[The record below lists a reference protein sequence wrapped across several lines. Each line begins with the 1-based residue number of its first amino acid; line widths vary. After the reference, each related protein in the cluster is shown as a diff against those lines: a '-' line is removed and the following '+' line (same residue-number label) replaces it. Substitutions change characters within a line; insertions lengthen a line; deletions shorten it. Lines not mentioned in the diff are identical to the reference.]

1 MADKKRKVQSADRD
15 SRPTKKPKSSTAS
28 SKVAVVPAEE
38 PSFPRGGASILTPLE
53 QKQIQ
58 IQAKND
64 VLFEQ
69 ETGKKAPRREYED
82 EENET
87 DTPAAD
93 ETSSGKTR
101 KKSKHKARSGN
112 AALAAKEKA
121 VRIEGLSYRR
131 LVPGTLVLGQV
142 SQINQHDIA
151 LSLPNNLTGY
161 IPITSISDR
170 LTEIVEKKVEDQEDD
185 KGEAEDKDMN
195 LSTYFYVGQYL
206 RASVISTEKEA
217 ASGSKG
223 KRHIE
228 LSINPRKA
236 NAGLRESDFIVDS
249 MVQASVKSVED
260 HGLIMDL
267 GIDGHIIKGFMSSK
281 ETGKEYDL
289 SSVQEGAVFLCLI
302 TGLSSN
308 GNVVKLSA
316 DTQKAGHI
324 KKRHFLTDAPN
335 IDCFLPGTAIE
346 ILMSDVTSSGV
357 IGKAM
362 GVLDVTADVVH
373 AGAMAAS
380 KELEKKY
387 TVGEMVKARV
397 ICTYPDAEPRKLGIS
412 LLDHVLSLKS
422 NPIRADAASN
432 NPKPIDLLPI
442 STIVPEA
449 RVVKVE
455 PGIGLMLDMG
465 VKGIRGYVHISR
477 IFDGKIETLAQD
489 TGPYKMGSVHKAR
502 VTGYNYMDG
511 LYIVSMEPKV
521 IAQTFLSIDDV
532 QVGQVVKGTIEKL
545 LINETGVNGL
555 IVAIAEGITGLVPEI
570 HFSDIHLQHPEKK
583 FKVGASVTTRVL
595 STVPLKRQMRLTLK
609 KSLVNSDDETWTS
622 YDNLQIGAEAP
633 GTIISM
639 NPSGAVVQFYGPV
652 RGFLP
657 SAEMSE
663 SYVEDPKKHFRIGQ
677 VVKVWILSLEV
688 VQERMIVSCRDPSA
702 FGAAQQEQI
711 HNLAVG
717 SLVTGTVSEKANDE
731 MVLELQVSRLK
742 AILPFE
748 HLTDGSS
755 QKSSAAAKKVRVGQD
770 MKDLVVLSKAEG
782 KRLIHLTSKPSLVSA
797 ATSGQL
803 IASFEDVREG
813 VEIAGYVSN
822 IKPIG
827 VFVQFAGRTSGLLP
841 KSQLPD
847 EAVKLPDFGM
857 RKHESISARVL
868 SINYAEQR
876 FVLTQ
881 KPDANSKDDKKV
893 SDGSLTNPIDE
904 VSTNMDDFCLGKLT
918 KAKIDSVK
926 LTQLNVHLADG
937 VQGRIDMS
945 EAFDKM
951 EDIKDRKNP
960 LKLYRPSQVLL
971 VRILGMHDSRNHKF
985 LPITHRGKA
994 PVFELSAK
1002 PSDQTST
1009 DFKVLTLDQVHVGST
1024 YLVFVNNVGE
1034 DYVWVSLSPN
1044 VRGRIKAL
1052 DLSDDVTLLKDLE
1065 KNFSVGRALEAEV
1078 ISVDT
1083 SQERLDLKAKS
1094 RGSTKPL
1101 ACSDLSIGT
1110 VLPGKVI
1117 KVNERQVLVQLSESL
1132 TGMVNLVD
1140 LSDDYSRADP
1150 TVFKKN
1156 QIDRFCIRH
1165 IDALNKRVYLSAR
1178 PSKVLSSSLPV
1189 IDREIRTTSDIQV
1202 NDVIRGFIRNMAD
1215 NGIFVNI
1222 GSNLTAFVR
1231 ISDLSDLFLKD
1242 WKSDF
1247 EIDQLVEGKVY
1258 EIDVA
1263 SNHVRMSLKKSHV
1276 DSNYQPPLTFNDMT
1290 LGQVVTGKVR
1300 KVEDFGVF
1308 VVVDN
1313 SANVSGLCHRTQ
1325 MADGK
1330 SAKPQ
1335 KLYSEGDL
1343 VKAKILKIDRE
1354 RKRISL
1360 GLKASYFND
1369 DMDADVDGDD
1379 KNVIPER
1386 AIVDDD
1392 DDGSSDGMGMNE
1404 LEGMPSTSA
1413 GLLADIEGRED
1424 EDGADSD
1431 TKENTIYGMNGI
1443 SSSGEQL
1450 QGLDAGG
1457 FDWIGGPLFPKDV
1470 ESESDTDMEAS
1481 QPKKKKRRKA
1491 EIQIDRTGDLDANGP
1506 QSEADYERLLL
1517 GQPNSSVLWLSY
1529 MAFQLQSNE
1538 TEQAMEIGERALR
1551 TIHIREQDE
1560 KLNVWVAMLN
1570 LENTYGT
1577 DESLD
1582 EVFKR
1587 ACQYCDSLDIHERLI
1602 SIYIQSGKQEKADA
1616 LFTTA
1621 LSKHGSQSPSLWLNA
1636 ATFFLSTL
1644 NEPSRA
1650 RQLLPRA
1657 LQSLPPHTHL
1667 QLTSQFAQLEFTS
1680 PNGDPERG
1688 RTAFEGLLTT
1698 FPKRLDLWN
1707 VLIDL
1712 EIKTGEVE
1720 RVREL
1725 FGRVTKLGLKAKK
1738 MKYWFK
1744 RWMEWEEKCGGERER
1759 MRVRGLAEE
1768 YVRRQMEERGKVVE
1782 V

>member
-53 QKQIQ
+53 RKQIQ

-64 VLFEQ
+64 ALFEQ
-69 ETGKKAPRREYED
+69 ETGKKAPRSEYED

-93 ETSSGKTR
+93 ETSSGKSR

-121 VRIEGLSYRR
+121 VRIDGLSYRR

-170 LTEIVEKKVEDQEDD
+170 LTEVVEKKVEDQEDD

-195 LSTYFYVGQYL
+195 LSIHFYVGQYL
-206 RASVISTEKEA
+206 RAYVISTEKEA

-228 LSINPRKA
+228 LSVNPRQA

-267 GIDGHIIKGFMSSK
+267 GIDGHTIKGFMSSK
-281 ETGKEYDL
+281 EIGKEYDL

-316 DTQKAGHI
+316 DTQKAGHT

-373 AGAMAAS
+373 AGAMAAG

-387 TVGEMVKARV
+387 TVGEKVKARV

-442 STIVPEA
+442 STVVPDA

-477 IFDGKIETLAQD
+477 ISDGKIETLAQD
-489 TGPYKMGSVHKAR
+489 TGPYKVGSVHKAR

-532 QVGQVVKGTIEKL
+532 RVGQVVKGTIEKL

-583 FKVGASVTTRVL
+583 FKLGASVTTRVL

-633 GTIISM
+633 GTIINM

-677 VVKVWILSLEV
+677 VVKVRILSLDV

-731 MVLELQVSRLK
+731 MVLELQESRLK
-742 AILPFE
+742 AVLPFE

-755 QKSSAAAKKVRVGQD
+755 QKSSAAAKKVHVGQD
-770 MKDLVVLSKAEG
+770 MKDLVVFSKAEG
-782 KRLIHLTSKPSLVSA
+782 KRLIHLTSKPSLVNA

-803 IASFEDVREG
+803 IKSFEDVREG

-827 VFVQFAGRTSGLLP
+827 VFVQFAGGTSGLLP

-857 RKHESISARVL
+857 RKHESISTRVL

-881 KPDANSKDDKKV
+881 KANANSKDDKKV
-893 SDGSLTNPIDE
+893 SDGSLTKPVDE

-1002 PSDQTST
+1002 PSDQNST
-1009 DFKVLTLDQVHVGST
+1009 DFKALTLDQVHVGST

-1052 DLSDDVTLLKDLE
+1052 DLSDDVMLLKDLE

-1083 SQERLDLKAKS
+1083 SRDRLDLKAKS

-1140 LSDDYSRADP
+1140 LSDDYSTADP

-1189 IDREIRTTSDIQV
+1189 VDREIRTASDIQV

-1276 DSNYQPPLTFNDMT
+1276 DSNYQPPVTFNDMT
-1290 LGQVVTGKVR
+1290 VGQVVTGKVR

-1330 SAKPQ
+1330 SANPQ

-1360 GLKASYFND
+1360 GLKASYFSD
-1369 DMDADVDGDD
+1369 DMDAEVDGEDD
-1379 KNVIPER
+1379 NLISER

-1392 DDGSSDGMGMNE
+1392 EAKSGDGMGMNGPE
-1404 LEGMPSTSA
+1404 DMPSTSA
-1413 GLLADIEGRED
+1413 GFLADLEEGED
-1424 EDGADSD
+1424 QDGADSD
-1431 TKENTIYGMNGI
+1431 TKENTMDGGGASMNGI
-1443 SSSGEQL
+1443 SRSGEKL

-1457 FDWIGGPLFPKDV
+1457 FDWTGGPLFPKDG
-1470 ESESDTDMEAS
+1470 ETESDTDVEAS

-1491 EIQIDRTGDLDANGP
+1491 EIQIDRTGDLDAHGP

-1538 TEQAMEIGERALR
+1538 TEQAREIGERALR

-1570 LENTYGT
+1570 LENTYGA

-1602 SIYIQSGKQEKADA
+1602 SIYIQSGKHEVCPCFAFQEGNSCRIIKLTRRQFRKPTPSSPPPCPNTAPNPPPSGSTPQPSSFPHSMNPLA
-1616 LFTTA
+1616 PANSSLA
-1621 LSKHGSQSPSLWLNA
+1621 LSNVSPRTP
-1636 ATFFLSTL
+1636 TFNSHP
-1644 NEPSRA
+1644 N
-1650 RQLLPRA
+1650 
-1657 LQSLPPHTHL
+1657 
-1667 QLTSQFAQLEFTS
+1667 S
-1680 PNGDPERG
+1680 PNSNSPPRMAT
-1688 RTAFEGLLTT
+1688 RSAAAR
-1698 FPKRLDLWN
+1698 P
-1707 VLIDL
+1707 
-1712 EIKTGEVE
+1712 
-1720 RVREL
+1720 
-1725 FGRVTKLGLKAKK
+1725 LKAFSPPFRNG
-1738 MKYWFK
+1738 WI
-1744 RWMEWEEKCGGERER
+1744 CGTCSSI
-1759 MRVRGLAEE
+1759 
-1768 YVRRQMEERGKVVE
+1768 
-1782 V
+1782 